1 MMHHHLATCTPP
13 VAHAHSGH
21 KSISTEIITGAVG
34 SGSVHSLWI
43 VFEVEVASH
52 EHFEHGPIANR
63 ESVASATCSP
73 SRQLQNAVA

>member
-13 VAHAHSGH
+13 VAHAHSGQ
-21 KSISTEIITGAVG
+21 SIGTEIITGAVG

-63 ESVASATCSP
+63 ESVASATCST